1 VLEIIVAESIRDLI
15 GIRKRRHMTADA
27 LLSLGRAR
35 EAIKSPLFRLA
46 YAFFREGR
54 YIGSREHLNAR
65 APKSRGRMKHEVS
78 RITHLELPN
87 KEHIVASATLI
98 LRVKVSYVEHEVER
112 VLEIYRVSGKKRILW
127 SRHGP

>member
-1 VLEIIVAESIRDLI
+1 
-15 GIRKRRHMTADA
+15 
-27 LLSLGRAR
+27 
-35 EAIKSPLFRLA
+35 
-46 YAFFREGR
+46 
-54 YIGSREHLNAR
+54 
-65 APKSRGRMKHEVS
+65 MKHEVS